1 VQSGVVDKESLRSWA
16 DNNQVESIDELL
28 KLGAELKAESST
40 EEREQKLLERQL
52 EAADG
57 GISKTARRTGS

>member
-1 VQSGVVDKESLRSWA
+1 MQSGVVDKDSLRSWA

-40 EEREQKLLERQL
+40 EEREQKLL
-52 EAADG
+52 
-57 GISKTARRTGS
+57 